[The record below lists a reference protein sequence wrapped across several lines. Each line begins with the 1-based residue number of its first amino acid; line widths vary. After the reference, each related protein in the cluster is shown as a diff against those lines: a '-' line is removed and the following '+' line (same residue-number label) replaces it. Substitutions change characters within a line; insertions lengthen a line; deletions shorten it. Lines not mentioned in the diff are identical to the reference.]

1 MNSEMN
7 SYRAWKAGSKRGS
20 SLSLSLWIFSA
31 GNRGAPRLY
40 SPAKRI
46 TSSEWCPLLNP
57 FRHYC
62 YTLQF
67 SRQDLRR
74 TGILSRLSRRRPER
88 NAARKRKRPKER
100 ERERE
105 RERDEN
111 AFAYEIKWRIYTV
124 RSQYTY
130 VRPTVNYTVN
140 PGVLFERGG
149 VGGGEGEIGARARA
163 REGPDEDEG

>member
-1 MNSEMN
+1 MKPLSVKGRLRVLDMNSEMN

-105 RERDEN
+105 RERRECIRIRN
-111 AFAYEIKWRIYTV
+111 KVAY
-124 RSQYTY
+124 
-130 VRPTVNYTVN
+130 
-140 PGVLFERGG
+140 LH
-149 VGGGEGEIGARARA
+149 GEIAIYIRTADCKLHRKSWGVI
-163 REGPDEDEG
+163 